1 MHDSAQYGLRVTDL
15 DADLLA
21 TPFKVHTNWHV
32 ITGGA
37 CCGKTTLIDLL
48 AEQGF
53 QTLPEIPRQ
62 YIEREVAKRR
72 PFEEVF

>member
-1 MHDSAQYGLRVTDL
+1 
-15 DADLLA
+15 
-21 TPFKVHTNWHV
+21 V